1 MRLTLRRIYKGK
13 DYTIGRMFVEDNG
26 QMVYFCDSLEPP
38 DRGLKKTMSEAAIR
52 KVKLAG
58 KTAIP
63 RGTYAITLKIQSP
76 KFRTRYWAKFCDGY
90 LPTILGIPGF
100 SRVLI
105 HVGTTVADTD
115 ACVLCGRN
123 RVVGKVLDS
132 AVTLKGLYKH
142 LKDADDRGENL
153 SITIE

>member
-1 MRLTLRRIYKGK
+1 MRLTLKRIYKGK

-76 KFRTRYWAKFCDGY
+76 KFRTRYWRSSATATSRPYSASPGSRACSYMWGTRW
-90 LPTILGIPGF
+90 PTRTPVCF
-100 SRVLI
+100 V
-105 HVGTTVADTD
+105 
-115 ACVLCGRN
+115 
-123 RVVGKVLDS
+123 
-132 AVTLKGLYKH
+132 AVTVWWARCWTPPPPSRSCTASSRRPTTG
-142 LKDADDRGENL
+142 ART
-153 SITIE
+153 SPSR